1 MMVAVMVEVT
11 MAGVATAG
19 VVTAAEVVALQVQL
33 KLARVPDGRRVDR
46 IEHSPS

>member
-1 MMVAVMVEVT
+1 MMVAVMVEVA

-33 KLARVPDGRRVDR
+33 KLAIVPDEGRVDR